1 MSVNV
6 EELKSKLAKYI
17 IAADKPEHSHIPK
30 SLVGEVLLE
39 EVKSEDGR
47 ILGWITITPENLATA
62 VDKIKKKEAAEEAL
76 GLKKYFDKWR
86 SEGVTI

>member
-6 EELKSKLAKYI
+6 EELKTKLAKYI
-17 IAADKPEHSHIPK
+17 IASDKPEHSHIPK
-30 SLVGEVLLE
+30 TLLGEILLE
-39 EVKSEDGR
+39 EVKAEDGR

-62 VDKIKKKEAAEEAL
+62 VDKIKKKETTEEVL

-86 SEGVTI
+86 SEGVNI